1 MSHRRVP
8 LLILLCAALLTAC
21 RPAQPV
27 PAPTPPV
34 SEGMIVWTRDP
45 AYVVFR
51 TEVVGGLSA
60 FAALGDVP
68 GCTIYGDNRLVW
80 EDDANSDSRVL
91 EDRLSDDAIRGFIAR
106 MTVDERLY
114 TYQERLPTLVAA
126 GETAPAV
133 GRITIA
139 VNDVTHRADELS
151 GWDGRYFERVQS
163 ACRAL
168 STSPVL
174 VVPQAGWLHVQR
186 AEYASQYP
194 LVIWDSARTGIA
206 LAAYTDAPGWVSGAG
221 VGELWRHMRA
231 LGANALYQDGEGIF
245 RAMLQVPGVTQ
256 SSPPAPAS

>member
-1 MSHRRVP
+1 MSHRFAL
-8 LLILLCAALLTAC
+8 LLILMCAALLAAC
-21 RPAQPV
+21 RSAPPQPV
-27 PAPTPPV
+27 QTATV

-51 TEVVGGLSA
+51 TEVVGGLSP

-80 EDDANSDSRVL
+80 EDDSNSDALVL
-91 EDRLSDDAIRGFIAR
+91 EARVSDDAIRGFIAR

-114 TYQERLPTLVAA
+114 TYQERQPTLAAA
-126 GETAPAV
+126 GEAVPAI

-139 VNDVTHRADELS
+139 VNDVIHRADDLS
-151 GWDGRYFERVQS
+151 GWDVRYFERVQS

-168 STSPVL
+168 GTSPVL

-221 VGELWRHMRA
+221 VAELWRHMRA
-231 LGANALYQDGEGIF
+231 LGANALYQDGEGVF
-245 RAMLQVPGVTQ
+245 RAVLQVPGVTR
-256 SSPPAPAS
+256 SAPPAPAS